1 MKKVDLPVGVL
12 SFDQSANAS
21 GWSYWE
27 DNKPVEYGVIYP
39 QPKTL
44 RGGARLTSLREQF
57 MALICNYMP
66 SIVLIENPVGGEED
80 NRGSGPEH
88 NWLTMQTLCQVQ
100 GVLLQVIDELDL
112 PVEIISPSSWQ
123 ATCGI
128 HARERQ
134 ARKDGAKAFVKEMY
148 PYIGDKEQDI
158 YDSICIAFHYI
169 SGGKEPA
176 FVPRTTGQPNYE
188 RSAF

>member
-1 MKKVDLPVGVL
+1 MKKIL

-27 DNKPVEYGVIYP
+27 DDKPVAWGVVFP
-39 QPKTL
+39 NPKTCK
-44 RGGARLTSLREQF
+44 GGQRLTSLRSQF
-57 MALICNYMP
+57 EDLILGYMP
-66 SIVLIENPVGGEED
+66 DLVLIENPVGGQED
-80 NRGSGPEH
+80 KRDGPEH

-100 GVLLQVIDELDL
+100 GVLLQLIDECGL

-128 HARERQ
+128 HARD
-134 ARKDGAKAFVKEMY
+134 RKSRKAGAEAFVLEKYNIE
-148 PYIGDKEQDI
+148 GEQDI
-158 YDSICIAFHYI
+158 YDSICICFHYL
-169 SGGKEPA
+169 SGGKEQT
-176 FVPRTTGQPNYE
+176 FVPRTAGRPNYE

>member
-1 MKKVDLPVGVL
+1 MRKIL

-27 DNKPVEYGVIYP
+27 DDKPVAWGVINP
-39 QPKTL
+39 IPKKL
-44 RGGARLTSLREQF
+44 RGGERLMSLRGQF
-57 MALICNYMP
+57 EDLLLQYNP
-66 SIVLIENPVGGEED
+66 DIVLIENPVGGQED
-80 NRGSGPEH
+80 KNKDGPEY

-100 GVLLQVIDELDL
+100 GVLLELIAECGK

-128 HARERQ
+128 HARDR
-134 ARKDGAKAFVKEMY
+134 ATRKAGAETFVTTKY
-148 PYIGDKEQDI
+148 GIVGEQDI
-158 YDSICIAFHYI
+158 YDSICICFHYI
-169 SGGKEPA
+169 SGGKEQP
-176 FVPRTTGQPNYE
+176 FVPRNSGRPNYE